1 MCARFVSKL
10 SSKSKDDHRS
20 VLIRDID
27 RDFAPYLHIHCD
39 NQSAIRLCTFIFSF
53 ENYRE
58 CEGSSS
64 LISC

>member
-20 VLIRDID
+20 VLIRDISTVIL
-27 RDFAPYLHIHCD
+27 RHICI
-39 NQSAIRLCTFIFSF
+39 STAIIDPLCTFIFSF